1 MNSKTKL
8 LVLILALIAVLAIV
22 LVLVNVTGK
31 SPAENPT
38 VPPTAPP
45 TDPPTEPPTTPPTEP
60 TPTEPEP
67 TEPEPTEP
75 EPTEPPAAISLN
87 RTDFSFFRTGE
98 KFKVYDGTIDA
109 SEVTFSSSNEEIVT
123 FIDGVATAVAPGM
136 AKITAEYE
144 GEKLECYV
152 HCLFENSDKVGFVN
166 TGKYTLWTM
175 YGFEDDHDITIHM
188 HKGEYLD
195 PYLKDAEGNKIAVE
209 WTADKEGIVT
219 IENGKVTGAV
229 TGRVLLSCTVDDQ
242 IIEFVL
248 RVAR

>member
-1 MNSKTKL
+1 MNDKTKL
-8 LVLILALIAVLAIV
+8 LVLILALVAVLAIV
-22 LVLVNVTGK
+22 LVLVNLPGK
-31 SPAENPT
+31 APAET
-38 VPPTAPP
+38 P
-45 TDPPTEPPTTPPTEP
+45 TDPATEPPTQAPTDPEP
-60 TPTEPEP
+60 TDPEPTDPEP

-75 EPTEPPAAISLN
+75 EPTEPPASISLN
-87 RTDFSFFRTGE
+87 RDDFSFFRTGE

-109 SEVTFSSSNEEIVT
+109 SEVTFSSSNENVVT

-136 AKITAEYE
+136 ATITAEYE
-144 GEKLECYV
+144 GEKVECYV
-152 HCLFENSDKVGFVN
+152 HCLFENSEKVGFVN

-188 HKGEYLD
+188 STGEYLD

-219 IENGKVTGAV
+219 IEDGKVTGVA
-229 TGRVLLSCTVDDQ
+229 TGRTLISCTYEDQ
-242 IIEFVL
+242 IIEFML

>member
-22 LVLVNVTGK
+22 LVLVNLPGK
-31 SPAENPT
+31 DPAET
-38 VPPTAPP
+38 P
-45 TDPPTEPPTTPPTEP
+45 TDPATEPPTEAPTNPAPTEPEPTEP
-60 TPTEPEP
+60 TP

-98 KFKVYDGTIDA
+98 KFKVYDGSIKA
-109 SEVTFSSSNEEIVT
+109 SEVTFSSSNEKVVT

-136 AKITAEYE
+136 ATIYAEYE

-166 TGKYTLWTM
+166 TGKYTLWSM

-188 HKGEYLD
+188 SKGEYLD

-209 WTADKEGIVT
+209 WAADKEGIVT
-219 IENGKVTGAV
+219 IENGKVTGAA

-242 IIEFVL
+242 IIEFML